1 MSLPVLSSSLQPLVI
16 SESMLPSQPYTTT
29 TSPLST
35 DASPQPS
42 SRTVKCLQTSNLSES
57 THGENSECRQFKPDA
72 SPQPTSKTIKSSP
85 FTKPTQIK
93 TTKLSASSQNPDAS
107 TNYSLRAM
115 IQEHIV
121 SSPMPKQTKVETTK
135 QPLPSNKSNS
145 VSVRQNSGIST
156 SLVSTSNIPDIDFNS
171 TLPTVEEQTGI
182 TSPGASTNFKYVCPH
197 CNKSYRLYASL
208 YKRKKKRH
216 AEEVGGQIKCEENGC
231 SFTRHYIAQLGE
243 HLASNHH
250 VNISQETITFSNSK
264 GNLYT

>member
-16 SESMLPSQPYTTT
+16 SESTLPSQPYTTT

-42 SRTVKCLQTSNLSES
+42 SRTVKCLQTSNLLSES

-145 VSVRQNSGIST
+145 VSVRQKSGIST

-197 CNKSYRLYASL
+197 CNKSYRQYASL
-208 YKRKKKRH
+208 Y
-216 AEEVGGQIKCEENGC
+216 V
-231 SFTRHYIAQLGE
+231 LGSE
-243 HLASNHH
+243 KIRLMEQKMNFEILASALSPGETLQNELSLMK
-250 VNISQETITFSNSK
+250 IGQSSQKIQSFEVESQHSV
-264 GNLYT
+264 